1 MWLEVESD
9 EDDDI
14 GEGRSCKA
22 FWALGKDLESL
33 LNAMVGP
40 QSILRKKVPGSDWNF

>member
-9 EDDDI
+9 EDHDT
-14 GEGRSCKA
+14 GAGRSCRVL
-22 FWALGKDLESL
+22 WALGKDQESL

-40 QSILRKKVPGSDWNF
+40 QSILRKKVPGSAWNF